1 MIDINDL
8 NKNEKFDVDKLLEYG
23 FTRSENGYV
32 LAKMLDEENDILL
45 IVTVSLELNEISDMV
60 IDNASGEEFLMLN
73 MPAAQ
78 GAYVNYVRKL
88 RDSEMLNI
96 YGKCIA
102 RQERS
107 VLTGVNDPVYLIPE
121 QVVDLKE
128 QLVEKQAKL
137 ANEEMLY
144 QNVINSSSKKV
155 NEKDGMISDMDNSS
169 GINISRLQEEID
181 GILMKLKDYK
191 CPEPVGDSIQIGSFV
206 TYRDVFDGR
215 SQGVTRTVIIIEGN
229 VSSKA
234 RKNFR
239 DEGLHVATID
249 SALGQALIGHT
260 TNEVTEFC
268 VGDNRGNCAIK
279 HVIFIEDVDNKRI
292 YERYGM
298 EETTRSFGS
307 HGVKKL

>member
-8 NKNEKFDVDKLLEYG
+8 KKNEKFDVDKLLEYG

-78 GAYVNYVRKL
+78 GAYVNYVREL

-191 CPEPVGDSIQIGSFV
+191 LLCTKMFH
-206 TYRDVFDGR
+206 
-215 SQGVTRTVIIIEGN
+215 
-229 VSSKA
+229 SSLK
-234 RKNFR
+234 
-239 DEGLHVATID
+239 
-249 SALGQALIGHT
+249 
-260 TNEVTEFC
+260 
-268 VGDNRGNCAIK
+268 
-279 HVIFIEDVDNKRI
+279 
-292 YERYGM
+292 
-298 EETTRSFGS
+298 
-307 HGVKKL
+307 